1 MAAGFVQNAAVQCT
15 EKNLYSL
22 ARKYAAK
29 FYADLK
35 SNYRALSRAA
45 PQQTLINDG
54 DYMTDEKTQQPLGV
68 ASDLNAE
75 LGLTPN
81 IEIKYSEEQQKM
93 IDDAE
98 KQLLEYDE
106 FFISSLRKKQ
116 EPQENIRN
124 LLLSDNTRN
133 LLVKRIVS
141 LRSVMI
147 PQYLIK
153 T

>member
-1 MAAGFVQNAAVQCT
+1 MN
-15 EKNLYSL
+15 EKNEQAS
-22 ARKYAAK
+22 
-29 FYADLK
+29 D
-35 SNYRALSRAA
+35 
-45 PQQTLINDG
+45 
-54 DYMTDEKTQQPLGV
+54 GV
-68 ASDLNAE
+68 ASVLNAE

-133 LLVKRIVS
+133 LLVKRIAS

>member
-1 MAAGFVQNAAVQCT
+1 M
-15 EKNLYSL
+15 